1 MKNVAK
7 TYSLEHKEES
17 DLFDQMLEL
26 LNLALKEKSNIT
38 SKLRR
43 QLICC
48 TEAIQTTLCQHLSK
62 EEQQVNHTFLTVCFT
77 SFLIYSQ
84 YHYVSEYRLE
94 RSSHYN
100 LIRFCIF

>member
-26 LNLALKEKSNIT
+26 LNLALKEKSNIAT
-38 SKLRR
+38 KLRR

-62 EEQQVNHTFLTVCFT
+62 EEQQVNHAFLNVYFT
-77 SFLIYSQ
+77 NFLIYYQEGRTQTQTENEGRKELCGS
-84 YHYVSEYRLE
+84 
-94 RSSHYN
+94 
-100 LIRFCIF
+100 